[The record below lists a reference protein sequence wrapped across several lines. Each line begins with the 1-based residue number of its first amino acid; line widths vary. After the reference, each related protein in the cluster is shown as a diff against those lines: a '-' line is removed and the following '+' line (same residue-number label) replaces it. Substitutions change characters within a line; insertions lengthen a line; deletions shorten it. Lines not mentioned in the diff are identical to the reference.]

1 MKVKSVRGHRG
12 LPSLVPGH
20 LEEMGAQPWSAASAV
35 LRAEPGSWAGATLQ
49 VFFTSLSMPLLAYL

>member
-1 MKVKSVRGHRG
+1 MKVKSVQGHRG

-35 LRAEPGSWAGATLQ
+35 LRAEPGSWARATLQ
-49 VFFTSLSMPLLAYL
+49 VSYTALSMPLLAYL